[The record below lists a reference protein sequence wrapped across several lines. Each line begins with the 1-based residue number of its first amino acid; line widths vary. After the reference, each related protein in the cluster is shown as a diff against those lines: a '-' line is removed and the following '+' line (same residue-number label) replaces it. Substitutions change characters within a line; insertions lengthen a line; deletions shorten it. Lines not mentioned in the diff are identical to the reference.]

1 MTIGTA
7 CYIHEVLKEDVKI
20 KEKYFEF
27 VQDNGLSGYAEE
39 HAIEELET
47 AKFVLEEYENME
59 INLLCGGRTERE
71 MDKAREALWEFE
83 RSLECKPKRTPF
95 WKRW

>member
-7 CYIHEVLKEDVKI
+7 CYIHEVLK
-20 KEKYFEF
+20 KEVEINEKHLEF

-39 HAIEELET
+39 LAIEGLET
-47 AKFVLEEYENME
+47 AKFVLDEYENME

-71 MDKAREALWEFE
+71 MDKAREALWESE
-83 RSLECKPKRTPF
+83 QMMECKPKRKPF
-95 WKRW
+95 WRR